1 MSRPRTA
8 LVAAG
13 LVASLFVSGCSALD
27 KTLDGGSVAGDFPS
41 RNVEIMVPAAP
52 GGGWDLTARQFQHV
66 IQDKKLLG
74 ERAVSV
80 VNVTGAGGAV
90 GISKLVTKNRKDPH
104 TLMITGLVMVGALT
118 LNQSQITVSDTTPIA
133 TLTAEQEVLVVKSD
147 SPLKSLKDLVEL
159 YQADPSKVS
168 WGGGT
173 IGGTDHITAGTLVK
187 AAGADPSK
195 VKYISYSGGGEAT
208 AAILSG
214 DVTVGIS
221 GLSEFEEQITAGKM
235 RVLATSGTEPVS
247 LDGKQLPTMKS
258 EGYDAEVQNWRAIVA
273 PPGVPAADR
282 QRLIDFVTD
291 VNESPEWAEI
301 RKKNGWT
308 NFFRTGDDATRFIAE
323 ETTRVQALEKELGII

>member
-1 MSRPRTA
+1 MSRPRTV

-13 LVASLFVSGCSALD
+13 LAVSLLVSGCSALE

-66 IQDKKLLG
+66 VQEKKLLG

-147 SPLKSLKDLVEL
+147 SPLKSLKDLVEM
-159 YQADPSKVS
+159 YEADPSKVS

-235 RVLATSGTEPVS
+235 RVLATSGTEPAT
-247 LDGKQLPTMKS
+247 LNGKQLPTMKS

-273 PPGVPAADR
+273 PPDVPAADR
-282 QRLIDFVTD
+282 QRLIDFVTK
-291 VNESPEWAEI
+291 VNQSPEWAEI

-308 NFFRTGDDATRFIAE
+308 DFFKTGDDATRFIAE
-323 ETTRVQALEKELGII
+323 ETTRVQALEKELGIL

>member
-1 MSRPRTA
+1 MTGSRSA

-13 LVASLFVSGCSALD
+13 LALSLLLSGCSALQ

-66 IQDKKLLG
+66 VQEKKLLG
-74 ERAVSV
+74 ERSVSV

-118 LNQSQITVSDTTPIA
+118 LNQSQITVADTTPIA
-133 TLTAEQEVLVVKSD
+133 TITAEQEVLVVKAD
-147 SPLKSLKDLVEL
+147 SPLKSLKDLIDL
-159 YQADPSKVS
+159 YKSDPSKVS

-221 GLSEFEEQITAGKM
+221 GLSEFEEQIAAGKM
-235 RVLATSGTEPVS
+235 RVLATSGAEPTT

-273 PPGVPAADR
+273 PPGIPAADK
-282 QRLIDFVTD
+282 QRLIDFVTT
-291 VNESPEWAEI
+291 VNQSPEWAAI

-308 NFFRTGDDATRFIAE
+308 DFFKTGDEATRFITE